1 MDAVS
6 LLRRS
11 WTCRLMTILS
21 STFARKEHMHR
32 LLLCFLTIFLLASV
46 ASAQRKPTA
55 PQAAAA
61 TSSPPLPSEE
71 TVNAFMHQMF
81 GHDPSVTWS
90 VVDIKPSA
98 AEGLSEVLVAITTPQ
113 GKQTNK
119 LYVTADGKHAV
130 TGDII
135 PFGAHPFLA
144 THEELKKAVNGSTLG
159 PADAPVLL
167 VEFSDLQCPFCKQ
180 AQPTIDKLISEE
192 KNARLVFQNFPLPA
206 HDWATKAAYYADCVA
221 RTSNDAFWKFES
233 AVFDAQKEI
242 TAANAD
248 EKLTAIADG
257 TGVKGAE
264 IAACAAKPETAGR
277 VQRSVALGTRV
288 EVNSTPTLFINGR
301 KVANVTGIPYEQLKD
316 LVEFAAKEG
325 Q

>member
-1 MDAVS
+1 
-6 LLRRS
+6 
-11 WTCRLMTILS
+11 
-21 STFARKEHMHR
+21 MHR
-32 LLLCFLTIFLLASV
+32 CLICFLAIFLLTSV
-46 ASAQRKPTA
+46 ASAQQKSAT
-55 PQAAAA
+55 PQAAAKS
-61 TSSPPLPSEE
+61 TSPNLPSEE
-71 TVNAFMHQMF
+71 TVNAFLQQMF
-81 GHDPSVTWS
+81 GYDSAVTWS

-98 AEGLSEVLVAITTPQ
+98 AEGLAEVLVAITRPE

-119 LYVTADGKHAV
+119 LYVTADGKHAF
-130 TGDII
+130 TGDLI
-135 PFGAHPFLA
+135 PFGARPFLA
-144 THEELKKAVNGSTLG
+144 THEELKKAVTGPTLG

-180 AQPTIDKLISEE
+180 GQPAIDKLIAEE
-192 KNARLVFQNFPLPA
+192 KNARLVFQNFPLPM
-206 HDWATKAAYYADCVA
+206 HDWAAKAAYYADCVA
-221 RTSNDAFWKFES
+221 RTSNEAFWKFEQG
-233 AVFDAQKEI
+233 VFDAQKEI

-257 TGVKGAE
+257 AGVKGAD

-277 VQRSVALGTRV
+277 VQRSIALGTAV

-301 KVANVTGIPYEQLKD
+301 KVGNVTGVAYELLKN